1 MFVNVSQDRPPGPWT
16 RWLETGLPAGG
27 VAIGIVLILVPFL
40 ATLVR
45 SLLFWDDAGAS
56 LSLRNFAVLFGDP
69 HFYQALGNTVL
80 AGAGATV
87 VSSVLG
93 LALAWIVAR
102 TDLPGRS
109 TFELLNL
116 VPFFLSPYVGAVS
129 WIYL

>member
-45 SLLFWDDAGAS
+45 SLLFWDDAGPSPS
-56 LSLRNFAVLFGDP
+56 LHNFAVLFGDP

-80 AGAGATV
+80 AGAGAE
-87 VSSVLG
+87 
-93 LALAWIVAR
+93 VAR
-102 TDLPGRS
+102 CAPGLGPAPTERP
-109 TFELLNL
+109 TA
-116 VPFFLSPYVGAVS
+116 PAR
-129 WIYL
+129 